1 MVTELSE
8 GTRRR
13 AGVHAALG
21 DPFRLAI
28 VDELALSDRSPS
40 ELRRRLGLESN
51 LVAHHLEVLERAG
64 LIARVASIG
73 DRRRKYLRLLTA
85 PLEELHRHAA
95 LAADRV
101 VFVCTANSA
110 RSQMAAA
117 LWNARSTVP
126 ADSAGTAPADRVHPL
141 AVQAAAAAGLDLT
154 AARPRGLTDADAGAG
169 LVVTVCDRAHEQPG
183 PLLGRP
189 VLHWS
194 VPDPAADGTL
204 AAFDEALRELR
215 GRVEAL
221 APLVVPSPN

>member
-1 MVTELSE
+1 M
-8 GTRRR
+8 
-13 AGVHAALG
+13 HAALG
-21 DPFRLAI
+21 EPSRLAI

-64 LIARVASIG
+64 LIARVTSIG
-73 DRRRKYLRLLTA
+73 DRRRKYLRLLPG

-95 LAADRV
+95 LIADRV

-110 RSQMAAA
+110 RSQLAAA

-126 ADSAGTAPADRVHPL
+126 ADSAGTTPAERVHPL
-141 AVQAAAAAGLDLT
+141 AVQVAAVAGLDLT
-154 AARPRGLTDADAGAG
+154 AARPRGLTDADGAAG

-183 PLLGRP
+183 ALAGRP

-194 VPDPAADGTL
+194 VPDPAAAGTP
-204 AAFDEALRELR
+204 AAFDDALRELR
-215 GRVEAL
+215 ARVDAL
-221 APLVVPSPN
+221 APLVTPSPN